1 MSNEII
7 TSNRNQ
13 GFMVVSTIEEAIK
26 VSELLAASNF
36 CPTNMKG
43 KPGDILVCLQMGQEL
58 GLKPMQ
64 AMQNIAVINGR
75 PSIWGDAMLAVCR
88 QSSDFEYI
96 NEELDSKTMTAKCI
110 VKRKNEPEF
119 TAMFSQADAKTANL
133 WGKAGPWTQYPKRML
148 QMRARGFALR
158 DCFPDL
164 LRGIIIKEEAEDTPR
179 KRTDYSRAVG
189 VTIDNEPEQIELI
202 NDDQIEDLKNAAMEL
217 GGDLNKTC
225 KHLNISSIEH
235 MSTDQWRE
243 LMRQF
248 DKKLSQKRKAEN
260 LPINIHVKESMI
272 DDAKE
277 FFGEENE

>member
-7 TSNRNQ
+7 ASDRNQ
-13 GFMVVSTIEEAIK
+13 GFMNVSTIESAIK
-26 VSELLAASNF
+26 VSEYISASNF
-36 CPTNMKG
+36 CPVNMKG

-96 NEELDSKTMTAKCI
+96 NEELDVKTMTAKCV

-119 TAMFSQADAKTANL
+119 TSTFSQTDAKTANL

-164 LRGIIIKEEAEDTPR
+164 LRGIIIKEEAEDMPR
-179 KRTDYSRAVG
+179 QKTDYSKVVG
-189 VTIDNEPEQIELI
+189 VTIDNEPEQIQLI
-202 NDDQIEDLKNAAMEL
+202 NDDQIIELKNIALEL
-217 GGDLNKTC
+217 GANLNKTC
-225 KHLNISSIEH
+225 DHLNIKSIED
-235 MSTDQWRE
+235 MSSNQWAE
-243 LMRQF
+243 VMRQF
-248 DKKLSQKRKAEN
+248 EKKLIAKRKTEN
-260 LPINIHVKESMI
+260 LPINMHVQESI
-272 DDAKE
+272 NNGAKE
-277 FFGEENE
+277 FFGEEDE

>member
-7 TSNRNQ
+7 ASDKNQ
-13 GFMVVSTIEEAIK
+13 GFMVVSTIEQAIK

-36 CPTNMKG
+36 CPTSLKG

-96 NEELDSKTMTAKCI
+96 NEDLDLKTMTAKCT

-119 TAMFSQADAKTANL
+119 VSMFSQADAKTANL

-164 LRGIIIKEEAEDTPR
+164 LRGIIIKEEAEDSPR
-179 KRTDYSRAVG
+179 QRTDYSRAVG
-189 VTIDNEPEQIELI
+189 VTIDNQPDIIELI
-202 NDDQIEDLKNAAMEL
+202 NDDQVHELKNVAHEL
-217 GGDLNKTC
+217 GANLNKTC
-225 KHLNISSIEH
+225 EHLNINSIED
-235 MSTDQWRE
+235 MSHSQWAE
-243 LMRQF
+243 VIRQF
-248 DKKLSQKRKAEN
+248 EKKLVQKRKTEN
-260 LPINIHVKESMI
+260 LPINMHVQETMT
-272 DDAKE
+272 DGAKE
-277 FFGEENE
+277 FFGDEDE